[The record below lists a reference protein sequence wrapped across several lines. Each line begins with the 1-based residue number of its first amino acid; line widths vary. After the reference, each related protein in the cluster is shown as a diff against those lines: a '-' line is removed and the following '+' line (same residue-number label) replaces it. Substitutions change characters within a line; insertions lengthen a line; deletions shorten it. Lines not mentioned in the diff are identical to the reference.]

1 LTFHQFHHPIIPP
14 SNHSQKVTASKIH
27 TREEAAQ
34 IVQQWH
40 NEGQKV
46 VFTNGCFDIVHLG
59 HIDYLEKARALGDK
73 LVLGLNTDAS
83 VNRLK
88 GPTRPVVNE
97 YARARMMA
105 AFGFVDTVILFDEP
119 TPLELIQTICPD
131 ILVKGDDY
139 TVENIVGADFVVS
152 RGGVVKTIP
161 LVKGY
166 STTSLI
172 QKIKA
177 L

>member
-1 LTFHQFHHPIIPP
+1 M
-14 SNHSQKVTASKIH
+14 TASKIH